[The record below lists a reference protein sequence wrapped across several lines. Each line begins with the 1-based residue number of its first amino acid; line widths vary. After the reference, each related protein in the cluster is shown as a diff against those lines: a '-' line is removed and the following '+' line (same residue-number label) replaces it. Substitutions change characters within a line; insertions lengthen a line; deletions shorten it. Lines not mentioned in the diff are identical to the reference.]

1 VRIRPPLIVNLIAV
15 ALLGV
20 LMTAWVVT
28 RVLGTGVFEQPMTV
42 TADFASSG
50 GVFTGQEVTYRGVVV
65 GTVGELTLNDD
76 GVDIELLIEPEWDE
90 GIPAAVIA
98 EVKSKSAVGEQ
109 FVNPT
114 PTGESPAGMLTDDDR
129 IARSATRLPVD
140 FQELLASLDQ
150 VLSDVGPER
159 TRRVIENLSAGLRGR
174 SEDIAAILESLGT
187 LSDAFADT
195 APEQRRLLANSVV
208 TGREFLR
215 TKEDFADAIRAA
227 DEVVAGIG
235 DEPEELEALLTSND
249 RFARATTALLRRRS
263 GDLAGGI
270 RALRNFTR
278 FQLDNRAE
286 LIDKSLR
293 YVPAFLH
300 AVEDS
305 SIPWRSPD
313 GREFYRIRVG
323 LVIDDVEESWPCK
336 YRLPNGYERFPHERA
351 ERKPITDAECR
362 GGGRRESTESLVTAL
377 QQWAEENPAALPH
390 LPFPPF
396 GDFEAR
402 PGDEFIWP
410 VQGEVTSGFGPRSG
424 GMHTGLDI
432 DADTG
437 TPVVAARAGV
447 VVLADEYYGYGST
460 VIIDH
465 GDEFSSLYGHLS
477 EYATKS
483 GRRVEPGEVIGL
495 VGCTGSCTG
504 DHLHF
509 EIRIE
514 EKPVDPLP
522 YLPAR
527 NTTRVPVPEA
537 TPSPGETPLS
547 QLTGNI

>member
-1 VRIRPPLIVNLIAV
+1 VRIKPPLAVNLVAV

-28 RVLGTGVFEQPMTV
+28 RVLGTGVLEQPMTV
-42 TADFASSG
+42 TVDFASSG

-65 GTVGELTLNDD
+65 GTVGELALNEG
-76 GVDIELLIEPEWDE
+76 GVDIELLIEPEWNGE
-90 GIPAAVIA
+90 IPADVTA

-109 FVNPT
+109 FVNLT
-114 PTGESPAGMLTDDDR
+114 PTGSASQMLADGDT
-129 IARSATRLPVD
+129 IERSATQLPVD
-140 FQELLASLDQ
+140 FQELLASLDE

-159 TRRVIENLSAGLRGR
+159 TRRVVENLAAGLRGN

-187 LSDAFADT
+187 LSDSFAET
-195 APEQRRLLANSVV
+195 VPEQQRLLSNSVV
-208 TGREFLR
+208 AGREFLR

-263 GDLAGGI
+263 SDLSGGI
-270 RALRNFTR
+270 RALGRFTK
-278 FQLDNRAE
+278 FQLDNQDE

-300 AVEDS
+300 AIEDS
-305 SIPWRSPD
+305 SVPWRSPD

-323 LVIDDVEESWPCK
+323 LVVGDPKLAWPCK
-336 YRLPNGYERFPHERA
+336 YRLPEGYERFPHERA
-351 ERKPITDAECR
+351 ERRPITDAECR
-362 GGGRRESTESLVTAL
+362 GGSQSPPADSLVAAL
-377 QQWAEENPAALPH
+377 QQWAEENPAGLPD
-390 LPFPPF
+390 LPLPPF
-396 GDFEAR
+396 GDFEAT
-402 PGDEFIWP
+402 PGDGFVWP
-410 VQGEVTSGFGPRSG
+410 VEGEVSSGFGPRDG

-437 TPVVAARAGV
+437 TPVIASESGV
-447 VVLADEYYGYGST
+447 VTVAGEYYGYGTT
-460 VIIDH
+460 VVIDH
-465 GDEFSSLYGHLS
+465 GHGFSSLYGHLS
-477 EYATKS
+477 ALEPKT
-483 GRRVEPGEVIGL
+483 GQRVERGEVIGL

-514 EKPVDPLP
+514 DEPVDPLP
-522 YLPAR
+522 YLPER
-527 NTTRVPVPEA
+527 NTTTVPVPDPA
-537 TPSPGETPLS
+537 PSPSPTPLPE
-547 QLTGNI
+547 LTGNI